1 MACSPLTRERC
12 LSADHP
18 SAAGHFPGSPVVP
31 GSLLLDEVLDLARQL
46 PHQRDGWWCID
57 RAKFLAPVSFATP
70 FRITVTSPGA
80 DSAYMEFSVN
90 AGGRVAARG
99 RLSVNPT

>member
-1 MACSPLTRERC
+1 MACSSLTRERC

-31 GSLLLDEVLDLARQL
+31 GSVLLDEVLDLARQL
-46 PHQRDGWWCID
+46 PHQPDGRWCID

-70 FRITVTSPGA
+70 FCITVTPPGTA
-80 DSAYMEFSVN
+80 SATMEFSVH
-90 AGGRVAARG
+90 AGGRIAARG
-99 RLSVNPT
+99 RLSVDPA